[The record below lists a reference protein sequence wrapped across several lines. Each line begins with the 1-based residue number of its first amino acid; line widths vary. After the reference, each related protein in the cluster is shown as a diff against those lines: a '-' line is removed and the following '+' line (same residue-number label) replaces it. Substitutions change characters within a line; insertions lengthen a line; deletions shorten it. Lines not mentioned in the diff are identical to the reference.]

1 MARTKQITNK
11 ENRKQ
16 QGEKRKVSPASSS
29 NEVDLDASML
39 VESLKRTK
47 KKQKKQKQPVPIPD
61 KERKREAENI
71 VKEASFA
78 GVAEV
83 LNLSA
88 PHPKAKAQA
97 AQKLADK
104 LAKFLESQLGDAAPA
119 TDVVPSA
126 KEGWD
131 SLLGEAASERDY
143 GRLAQVVWFWIN
155 WEERCGTIKTFEG
168 RESAL
173 YPRIS
178 ALVLFIGLCLR
189 HGGPPPEGQRQT
201 RSATAGSVVSG
212 VARLLLPYARPD
224 FKPGGFDE
232 AQRVDNALRPCAA
245 TADAAVQPQHDP
257 MCHDFAAIVEVKPHA
272 DQINDAL
279 AQAVDY
285 SRCVHLKQFN
295 RRFVWALTVCSTQV
309 RACVILHDCVLQSP
323 PMDIATPKGRQQLV
337 GWFVNMS
344 MCDNAQLGFD
354 PSIKV
359 MRKNLLHIDCP
370 AEDGN
375 SGRKPRTETYVVSKC
390 LSAAETVSGRLTRC
404 FLATREGDKGRGGRK
419 PEFVIKD
426 AWAIADS
433 DDRSEVK
440 LFAKVAKEFAKN
452 PPDFLYPQMVAGGNV
467 CIKGAGCGAAAPD
480 STDAIFVLLGATR
493 QDVHNVTAADGSLR
507 PATSRERKWE
517 EQQFRVHW
525 RIVMTPVGS
534 HISTVENEAE
544 LIIVLEEAM
553 RCHDGLF
560 TKCGI
565 LHRDVS
571 MNNIL
576 VVRQEVDGETVVRGL
591 LIDLDNAVL
600 RPAANEGSE
609 PARSEQD
616 EIAQQLKKMD
626 ASARPPIY
634 LWTNRRLA
642 DIAKDKR
649 THMDSAKSFRDDI
662 IQYIPRKYRIPADA
676 GYEEDMEMLI
686 AQMEAGEPSLQEPPT
701 NTESR
706 DPLAKR
712 VEYEDAIVEN
722 LLATMKRAAE
732 LLNRASN

>member
-1 MARTKQITNK
+1 
-11 ENRKQ
+11 
-16 QGEKRKVSPASSS
+16 
-29 NEVDLDASML
+29 ML
-39 VESLKRTK
+39 VESLKPTK
-47 KKQKKQKQPVPIPD
+47 KKQKKQELPVPILGIGDDEGPAP
-61 KERKREAENI
+61 KAPRNASVRACAGASGGLQNFLSVAKEWVEERKREAEYI
-71 VKEASFA
+71 VEEASFA

-83 LNLSA
+83 LNLST
-88 PHPKAKAQA
+88 PRPKAKAQA
-97 AQKLADK
+97 AQALADK
-104 LAKFLESQLGDAAPA
+104 LAKFLESQLGNEPPV
-119 TDVVPSA
+119 TDVVPNT
-126 KEGWD
+126 EGWP
-131 SLLGEAASERDY
+131 SLLSEAASERDY
-143 GRLAQVVWFWIN
+143 GRLAQMVWFWIN

-245 TADAAVQPQHDP
+245 SADAAVQPQHDP

-609 PARSEQD
+609 PARS
-616 EIAQQLKKMD
+616 
-626 ASARPPIY
+626 
-634 LWTNRRLA
+634 
-642 DIAKDKR
+642 
-649 THMDSAKSFRDDI
+649 
-662 IQYIPRKYRIPADA
+662 
-676 GYEEDMEMLI
+676 
-686 AQMEAGEPSLQEPPT
+686 
-701 NTESR
+701 
-706 DPLAKR
+706 
-712 VEYEDAIVEN
+712 
-722 LLATMKRAAE
+722 
-732 LLNRASN
+732 